1 MTSLP
6 RAPTRASGFAL
17 TLGIVAPLVCLAA
30 PREATAQARPAAEEP
45 AAKSDC
51 TEQLATRVQQRYEA
65 VKDLSARFEQTTR
78 VASLH
83 GSAHDAPSESS
94 GEVVFQKPGKMRW
107 SYEKPN
113 PSLVVSD
120 GEVAWVYDPAS
131 HEAQRMQAGET
142 LLTGGA
148 MQFLLGQG
156 DLRRAFVVHAKSCEG
171 TSVALD
177 LTPSEPASYEKLEI
191 VVDRESGEVEETTVS
206 DLVGNVTRVAF
217 HNVRTN
223 RGVAASLFHFT
234 PPEGVRVIE
243 LQPVQP

>member
-1 MTSLP
+1 MTRGLAYRSWWALAIGVSL
-6 RAPTRASGFAL
+6 SC
-17 TLGIVAPLVCLAA
+17 LVVG
-30 PREATAQARPAAEEP
+30 REAAAQVRPAP
-45 AAKSDC
+45 DQAAGRGDC
-51 TEQLATRVQQRYEA
+51 TDELATRVQQRYEA

-83 GSAHDAPSESS
+83 GSGHDTPSESS
-94 GEVVFQKPGKMRW
+94 GEVIFEKPGKMRW

-131 HEAQRMQAGET
+131 HEAQRMRAGET

-148 MQFLLGQG
+148 MQFLLGRG
-156 DLRRAFVVHAKSCEG
+156 DLRHSFSVRARSCEG
-171 TSVALD
+171 SSVVLD
-177 LTPSEPASYEKLEI
+177 LTPKEPASYEKLEI
-191 VVDRESGEVEETTVS
+191 VVDRESGEVEESTVS

-223 RGVAASLFHFT
+223 QGIAASRFHFT

-243 LQPVQP
+243 LQPAQP

>member
-1 MTSLP
+1 MRCSAARGARVALRLGLLVP
-6 RAPTRASGFAL
+6 LLCAFGQREGF
-17 TLGIVAPLVCLAA
+17 
-30 PREATAQARPAAEEP
+30 AQARPAPEE
-45 AAKSDC
+45 KNDC
-51 TEQLATRVQQRYEA
+51 TDELATRVQQRYEA
-65 VKDLSARFEQTTR
+65 VKDLSASFEQTTR

-94 GEVVFQKPGKMRW
+94 GEVVFEKPGKMRW

-120 GEVAWVYDPAS
+120 GEVAWLYDPS
-131 HEAQRMQAGET
+131 THEAQRMQAGET

-148 MQFLLGQG
+148 MQFLLGRG
-156 DLRRAFVVHAKSCEG
+156 DLRRSFVVHAKSCEG
-171 TSVALD
+171 SSVALE
-177 LTPSEPASYEKLEI
+177 LTPKEPTSYEKLEI

-223 RGVAASLFHFT
+223 RGVASNLFHFA

-243 LQPVQP
+243 LQPTQP

>member
-1 MTSLP
+1 MTRSSA
-6 RAPTRASGFAL
+6 RSSCFAL
-17 TLGIVAPLVCLAA
+17 ALGIVVPLVCLVAQ
-30 PREATAQARPAAEEP
+30 REAGAQARPAAEETG
-45 AAKSDC
+45 AKHDC
-51 TEQLATRVQQRYEA
+51 TDELATRVQQRYEA

-120 GEVAWVYDPAS
+120 GEVAWFYDPAS
-131 HEAQRMQAGET
+131 REAQRLRAGET

-148 MQFLLGQG
+148 MQFLLGRG
-156 DLRRAFVVHAKSCEG
+156 DLRRSFLVQAKSCEG
-171 TSVALD
+171 TSVALG
-177 LTPSEPASYEKLEI
+177 LTPKEPASYEKLEI
-191 VVDRESGEVEETTVS
+191 VVDRESGEVEESTVS

-223 RGVAASLFHFT
+223 QGVAASLFQFT

-243 LQPVQP
+243 LQPVQQ

>member
-1 MTSLP
+1 MT
-6 RAPTRASGFAL
+6 R
-17 TLGIVAPLVCLAA
+17 GIVPSPCGVLALALVSLSLGLLA
-30 PREATAQARPAAEEP
+30 PREAGAQAKPAGEE
-45 AAKSDC
+45 AGRHDC
-51 TEQLATRVQQRYEA
+51 TDELATRVQQRYEA
-65 VKDLSARFEQTTR
+65 VQDLSARFEQTTR

-83 GSAHDAPSESS
+83 GSGHDAPTESS
-94 GEVVFQKPGKMRW
+94 GEVVFEKPGKMRW

-120 GEVAWVYDPAS
+120 GEVAWVYDPAT
-131 HEAQRMQAGET
+131 HEAQRMRAGET

-148 MQFLLGQG
+148 MQFLLGRG
-156 DLRRAFVVHAKSCEG
+156 DLRQSFTVHARSCEG
-171 TSVALD
+171 TSIVLD
-177 LTPSEPASYEKLEI
+177 LTPKEPATYEKLEI

-206 DLVGNVTRVAF
+206 DLVGNVTHVAF

-223 RGVAASLFHFT
+223 RGIPESRFHFT

>member
-1 MTSLP
+1 MTRGSACSLWIALALGP
-6 RAPTRASGFAL
+6 ASLAGL
-17 TLGIVAPLVCLAA
+17 VAQ
-30 PREATAQARPAAEEP
+30 REALAQARPAPDEKT
-45 AAKSDC
+45 AKSDC
-51 TEQLATRVQQRYEA
+51 TDEVTTRVQQRYEA

-83 GSAHDAPSESS
+83 SSGHDAPSESS
-94 GEVVFQKPGKMRW
+94 GEVVFEKPGKMRW
-107 SYEKPN
+107 SYEKPS

-120 GEVAWVYDPAS
+120 GEVAWVYDPS
-131 HEAQRMQAGET
+131 TREAQRMHAGEA

-148 MQFLLGQG
+148 MQFLLGRG
-156 DLRRAFVVHAKSCEG
+156 DLRRDFIARARSCEG
-171 TSVALD
+171 SSVALD
-177 LTPSEPASYEKLEI
+177 LTPKTPASYEKLEI
-191 VVDRESGEVEETTVS
+191 VVDRESGEVEETTIS

-223 RGVAASLFHFT
+223 QGVAASRFHFT

>member
-1 MTSLP
+1 MTRGS
-6 RAPTRASGFAL
+6 ACSSFFGL
-17 TLGIVAPLVCLAA
+17 TLGLALLLAA
-30 PREATAQARPAAEEP
+30 LVSQREARAQARAPDEK
-45 AAKSDC
+45 AAKGDC
-51 TEQLATRVQQRYEA
+51 TDEVTTRVQQRYEA

-83 GSAHDAPSESS
+83 SSGHDAPNESS
-94 GEVVFQKPGKMRW
+94 GEVVFEKPGKMRW

-120 GEVAWVYDPAS
+120 GEVAWVYDPATR
-131 HEAQRMQAGET
+131 EAQRMQAGET

-148 MQFLLGQG
+148 MQFLLGRG
-156 DLRRAFVVHAKSCEG
+156 DLRRDFIVRARSCEG
-171 TSVALD
+171 SSIALD
-177 LTPSEPASYEKLEI
+177 LTPKAPASYEKLQI
-191 VVDRESGEVEETTVS
+191 VVDRESGEVEETTIS

-223 RGVAASLFHFT
+223 QGVAASRFHFT

-243 LQPVQP
+243 LQSVQP

>member
-1 MTSLP
+1 MRRRSACGPAVALLVGLLLPLASL
-6 RAPTRASGFAL
+6 
-17 TLGIVAPLVCLAA
+17 LAQPQA
-30 PREATAQARPAAEEP
+30 RAQARPDAGEKASKGEC
-45 AAKSDC
+45 AD
-51 TEQLATRVQQRYEA
+51 QLAIRVQQRYEA

-83 GSAHDAPSESS
+83 GSGHDAPSESS
-94 GEVVFQKPGKMRW
+94 GEVVFEKPGKMRW

-120 GEVAWVYDPAS
+120 GEVAWVYDPAAR
-131 HEAQRMQAGET
+131 EAQRMPAGGA

-148 MQFLLGQG
+148 MQFLLGRG
-156 DLRRAFVVHAKSCEG
+156 DLRRDFIVRARSCEG
-171 TSVALD
+171 SSIALE
-177 LTPSEPASYEKLEI
+177 LTPKQPASYEKLEI

-223 RGVAASLFHFT
+223 QGVPASRFHFT

-243 LQPVQP
+243 LQPAQP